1 MLSDSEIRHAIN
13 QGRVKVDPFDEAMI
27 QPASLEMTLGTT
39 FVKFS
44 DAYPE
49 PIDPLN
55 PPKAEEYETYEADVS
70 VLWPGQFVLGS
81 TVERLSLP
89 ADLCARVEGKSSLG
103 RLGLIVHATAG
114 FVDPGFAGHL
124 TLEIANLNS
133 RPILLHAGMRICQL
147 SFVPMSA
154 PARRPYG
161 SGQLGSKYQG
171 QAGPTP
177 ARG

>member
-1 MLSDSEIRHAIN
+1 MLSDIEIQRAIT
-13 QGRVKVDPFDEAMI
+13 QGRIKVTPFDEGLI
-27 QPASLEMTLGTT
+27 QPASLELTLATT
-39 FVKFS
+39 FTKFS
-44 DAYPE
+44 DAYTD

-55 PPKAEEYETYEADVS
+55 PPTPEQYETYEADVG

-81 TVERLSLP
+81 TVERIALP

-161 SGQLGSKYQG
+161 SPQLGSKYQG
-171 QAGPTP
+171 QNGPTP
-177 ARG
+177 AR